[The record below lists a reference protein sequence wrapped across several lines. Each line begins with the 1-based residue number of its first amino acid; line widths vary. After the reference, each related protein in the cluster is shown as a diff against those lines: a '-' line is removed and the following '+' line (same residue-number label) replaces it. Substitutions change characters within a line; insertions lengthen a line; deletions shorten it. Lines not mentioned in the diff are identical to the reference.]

1 MVRKENDF
9 LVYSGMQRYS
19 AIFSFIGFYLIGLP
33 LSYVFMY
40 VIHMNIFGF
49 WVGMILAETV
59 TNILLFTLIWRFDWN
74 DFSKKVQEHIRFIS
88 PSIYSKTDSLSS
100 MNMDEHILLLPY
112 ASDQEYA
119 DKISKHSTVQ
129 IQSDNEDGHS
139 NEKES
144 DESLFKLIGIKLLVL
159 VPLVCLFI
167 LSMINSFK

>member
-9 LVYSGMQRYS
+9 LVYSGMQRY
-19 AIFSFIGFYLIGLP
+19 AALFLFIGFYLIGLP
-33 LSYVFMY
+33 SAYLFMY

-49 WVGMILAETV
+49 WVGMILAEAL
-59 TNILLFTLIWRFDWN
+59 TNTLLFILIWNFDWN
-74 DFSKKVQEHIRFIS
+74 ALSEQVQNRICFAS
-88 PSIYSKTDSLSS
+88 SSIYSKTDSLSS
-100 MNMDEHILLLPY
+100 LNIGEHMLLLPY
-112 ASDQEYA
+112 TSDQEYA
-119 DKISKHSTVQ
+119 DKIGEHST
-129 IQSDNEDGHS
+129 IKTQSDNEDGHS